1 MTDIKKMLDLIVKAA
16 DGRQAEGI
24 TVLDVQEQTT
34 VAEYFMICSG
44 NSTPQIKAISGEI
57 EKKLKEE
64 GVMPLH
70 VEGYVAA
77 NWILMDYGSI
87 VIHIFHKEMR
97 EFYNLERLWQDS
109 KVVEKRP

>member
-1 MTDIKKMLDLIVKAA
+1 LTDIKKMLDTIVKAA

-34 VAEYFMICSG
+34 VAEYFVICSG

-57 EKKLKEE
+57 EKKLKEQDIT
-64 GVMPLH
+64 PLH
-70 VEGYVAA
+70 IEGYVAA
-77 NWILMDYGSI
+77 NWILMDYGGI
-87 VIHIFHKEMR
+87 VVHIFHKEMR

-109 KVVEKRP
+109 KVIEKRS